1 MTFLLVVSKRLV
13 LKRFVLFGC
22 LQPLVIGY
30 ELLLCVDGSP
40 ASGETFK
47 RIDKAD
53 LVVKMIEIVGKCTD
67 PSHEQG
73 ESLLC

>member
-1 MTFLLVVSKRLV
+1 M
-13 LKRFVLFGC
+13 FGC

-73 ESLLC
+73 I